1 MTSSGVLYFA
11 NSLNLTRR
19 IRRQGW
25 NRVSRWRAEQGRTI
39 QPPAH
44 DELDT
49 AQHPNSKSKLGG
61 SSLTPAEL
69 LSGIRSASELRY
81 SPSMRQIKSGCSFFS
96 AFHRFYQKS
105 QPSFQQIA
113 RLSGAFDMGPAFDL
127 WYLVLYLVRSASM
140 AARWHTE
147 LL

>member
-11 NSLNLTRR
+11 NGLNLTRR

-25 NRVSRWRAEQGRTI
+25 NRVSRRRAEQGGTN

-69 LSGIRSASELRY
+69 LSGIRSASDLRY
-81 SPSMRQIKSGCSFFS
+81 SPSMRQIKSGCSFFLLS
-96 AFHRFYQKS
+96 PDFIKNPSLRFKRE
-105 QPSFQQIA
+105 PNFLEPLEWD
-113 RLSGAFDMGPAFDL
+113 RLLIFGIWFFI
-127 WYLVLYLVRSASM
+127 LVRSASM